1 MNGGRACRL
10 LNSSR
15 DVSPPDIASDMF
27 IYNLEY
33 KINVVNVQLEK
44 EEISFTRRALSA
56 LGISI
61 VADTLDY
68 IAAPIFDTP
77 ILGDVFDA
85 FVTGLLYSITKS
97 KISTAI
103 NTIEFIPFI
112 GDFIPTY
119 TLSTLMWIIREQ
131 KKRNNKRI
139 IPYKKYK
146 VVND

>member
-1 MNGGRACRL
+1 
-10 LNSSR
+10 
-15 DVSPPDIASDMF
+15 MF

-33 KINVVNVQLEK
+33 KINVVNVHLEK

-61 VADTLDY
+61 IADTLDY

-77 ILGDVFDA
+77 ILGDVFDV

>member
-1 MNGGRACRL
+1 M
-10 LNSSR
+10 
-15 DVSPPDIASDMF
+15 
-27 IYNLEY
+27 
-33 KINVVNVQLEK
+33 VNVQLEK
-44 EEISFTRRALSA
+44 EDISFTRRALSA

-68 IAAPIFDTP
+68 IVAPIFDAP

-139 IPYKKYK
+139 MPYKKYK
-146 VVND
+146 VVNE